1 MVRSNPILRIGQRLK
16 ISRFL
21 GIYKWTGPPGFP
33 ERSGGGSVL
42 GLPFL
47 KGGKKMSN
55 ISVLIVLLVLSIGA
69 VATTAPMGQ
78 FSAGLM
84 TASAVISLAAFGE
97 AVARKL

>member
-1 MVRSNPILRIGQRLK
+1 
-16 ISRFL
+16 
-21 GIYKWTGPPGFP
+21 
-33 ERSGGGSVL
+33 
-42 GLPFL
+42 
-47 KGGKKMSN
+47 MSN